1 MYHVLFMCTAN
12 ICRSPL
18 AEAILQRKVRESG
31 MEELIYVES
40 SGTWAMDGQSSSDL
54 MCRVA
59 LENGLDLS
67 KHRSQAMGLEMLKQ
81 ADLILV
87 MTPTHKNELLNIFPH
102 FKEKIFTLT
111 EFGRKNPPAKNAID
125 DPIGMNLN
133 FYRRIYSELERE
145 INRVWEEIKR
155 RALEKAEISSS
166 G

>member
-1 MYHVLFMCTAN
+1 MYFVLFMCTAN

-18 AEAILQRKVRESG
+18 AEAILNRKIQQEG
-31 MEELIYVES
+31 MEGLVYVES
-40 SGTWAMDGQSSSDL
+40 SGTWAIDGQSSSDL
-54 MCRVA
+54 MRQVA

-67 KHRSQAMGLEMLKQ
+67 HHRSQAMGLEMLKQ

-102 FKEKIFTLT
+102 FNDKIFTIT

-133 FYRRIYSELERE
+133 FYRRIYSELEKE
-145 INRVWEEIKR
+145 IDRIWEEIKR
-155 RALEKAEISSS
+155 RALQKAEFSSS